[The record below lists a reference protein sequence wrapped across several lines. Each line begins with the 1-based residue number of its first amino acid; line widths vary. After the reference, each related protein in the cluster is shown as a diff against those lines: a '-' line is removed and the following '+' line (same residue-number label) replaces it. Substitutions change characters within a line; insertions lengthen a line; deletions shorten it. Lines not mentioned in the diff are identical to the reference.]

1 MIRLAIR
8 TLIFLGSAA
17 VGLLAASLILDG
29 VTIRVTGFVAAVVV
43 YAVIQSVISPFL
55 TKLAATSATAFL
67 GGTGLLASL
76 IALIAASWIGDS
88 LTITGGIGTWIAATV
103 IVWVVTAVATLLLP
117 LVLVKSG
124 VEAARARRR

>member
-1 MIRLAIR
+1 MIRLAVR

-17 VGLLAASLILDG
+17 VGLLAASLLLDG
-29 VTIRVTGFVAAVVV
+29 VEVSASGFFVAVVI

-55 TKLAATSATAFL
+55 TKLAATSATALL

-76 IALIAASWIGDS
+76 IALIVASWVGDS
-88 LTITGGIGTWIAATV
+88 LTITGGIATWIAATV

-117 LVLVKSG
+117 LILVKSG
-124 VEAARARRR
+124 VESARARR